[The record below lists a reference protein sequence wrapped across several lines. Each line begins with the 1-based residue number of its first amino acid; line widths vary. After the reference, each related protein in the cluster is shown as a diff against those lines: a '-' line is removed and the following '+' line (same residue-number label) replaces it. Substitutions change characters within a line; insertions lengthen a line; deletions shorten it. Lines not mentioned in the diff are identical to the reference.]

1 MLVFRKEQPV
11 LYENVKKNVH
21 YSNQTNTNTNTSF
34 FNYDNISDSFKES
47 IITKFI
53 KPIETKLNLTFEK
66 LHNLDSKVAKTFID
80 NSISAINSNLN
91 SIKENIENIKSAEA
105 FEPIADLGVKGFE
118 VKIKFDRGLQLDIT
132 PDSTNYDMFFDII
145 RKYVFNYSEEWPPKI
160 ENWSYFKYDTIP
172 RKLCC
177 FYWPLY
183 GYIKALFHDDFRGN
197 VEIID
202 LFVLTKMR
210 TYCEDFFDLKP
221 KQTVSIQQTKSKKK
235 KKNRGGN
242 PGQGNPGQGNPRQ
255 GNPGQ
260 SNPGQGNPKQGNPK
274 QGNPGQG
281 NPIQGNPGQGNPG
294 QGNPGQLGYNNKK
307 TIISSS
313 AIGCNVN
320 KLKIAKT
327 ALERTK
333 IKVYGGDTTEY
344 LALRNIVT
352 TQIKKFNENE
362 LIFIDGKGMSIK
374 DFILSKNPGRT
385 NDYLVTD
392 GVSKQDIKKFCQ
404 NFIKPSENDI
414 IIFDPFTNSTFT
426 YNNLRK
432 WFGIKDEIGY
442 IDIKATS
449 GSQKQPKTKPIII
462 PIDDVCN
469 IIINALKE
477 FKEKYP
483 LPTPMW
489 KLEAN
494 ELKGIRTRFMKLLSF
509 LFTSMQK
516 MYEDVKIKNVK
527 DFGKNENLGNVKI
540 FYKKLLNSINIE
552 ENIEKKKKL
561 IILKDEVEANMKTF

>member
-66 LHNLDSKVAKTFID
+66 LHKLDSKVAKTFID

-242 PGQGNPGQGNPRQ
+242 PGQGNPGQGNP
-255 GNPGQ
+255 
-260 SNPGQGNPKQGNPK
+260 K
-274 QGNPGQG
+274 
-281 NPIQGNPGQGNPG
+281 QGNPGQGNPG

-414 IIFDPFTNSTFT
+414 VIFDPFTNSTFT
-426 YNNLRK
+426 YNNLQK

-442 IDIKATS
+442 IDSKATS

-462 PIDDVCN
+462 PIDDICN

-527 DFGKNENLGNVKI
+527 DFGKNEKLGNVKI